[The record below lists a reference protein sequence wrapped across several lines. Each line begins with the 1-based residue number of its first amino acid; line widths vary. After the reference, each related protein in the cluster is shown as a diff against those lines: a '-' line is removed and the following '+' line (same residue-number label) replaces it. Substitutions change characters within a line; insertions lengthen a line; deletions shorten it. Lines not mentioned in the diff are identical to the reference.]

1 MSQFPP
7 ILNAKEDDV
16 QKVLAC
22 HVHIGTRNLDL
33 SMEQYI
39 WKRRDDGIYIID
51 LKKTWEKLILAARI
65 IVTIQNPQDIVLV
78 SARPYGQ
85 RAILKFAKFTGAQAL
100 AGRYTPGTFTNQ
112 IQRKFLEP
120 RVLIV
125 NDPRT
130 DHQPLRESAY
140 VNVPAIG
147 FAHTDA
153 QVRYVDC
160 VIPANNK
167 GKNAIGLMYWL
178 LAREVLYMRGSPTC
192 NRAKPWDTMVDLF
205 IYRDPEEIEKE
216 EEAAADAYAFQ
227 QQGAP
232 ATDAGY
238 DGQHDESWNAGTGP
252 TGDWSAG
259 GGAAPAAQPQ
269 WDSTVMQDV
278 SDWSNPA
285 E

>member
-1 MSQFPP
+1 M
-7 ILNAKEDDV
+7 
-16 QKVLAC
+16 LAC

-39 WKRRDDGIYIID
+39 WKRRADGIYIID
-51 LKKTWEKLILAARI
+51 LKKTWEKLVLAARI
-65 IVTIQNPQDIVLV
+65 LVTIENPQDIVLI

-85 RAILKFAKFTGAQAL
+85 RAILKFAKFTGAQAM

-112 IQRKFLEP
+112 IQRVFVEP
-120 RVLIV
+120 RALIV

-130 DHQPLRESAY
+130 DHQPLREASY
-140 VNVPAIG
+140 VNLPTIA

-160 VIPANNK
+160 AIPANNK

-178 LAREVLYMRGSPTC
+178 LAREILYMRGSVTC
-192 NRAKPWDTMVDLF
+192 NRQKPWDTMVDLF

-216 EEAAADAYAFQ
+216 EEAAEEALQFQ
-227 QQGAP
+227 QQAQLEGGEYDAAAQADGDWTGDAAGTPAPGAP
-232 ATDAGY
+232 
-238 DGQHDESWNAGTGP
+238 SWDN
-252 TGDWSAG
+252 
-259 GGAAPAAQPQ
+259 
-269 WDSTVMQDV
+269 TVIGEV
-278 SDWSNPA
+278 SDWSAQA